1 MPQYKAPLRDIRFL
15 FHDLLD
21 YPAHYTKLPNGAE
34 ATPDMVDSILEECA
48 KLGVTMVVA
57 PDGTRAR
64 AGGPRVTGAE
74 TLRQALHAAL
84 EPSERSA
91 AE

>member
-1 MPQYKAPLRDIRFL
+1 
-15 FHDLLD
+15 
-21 YPAHYTKLPNGAE
+21 
-34 ATPDMVDSILEECA
+34 
-48 KLGVTMVVA
+48 VVA

-64 AGGPRVTGAE
+64 AAGPRVTGAE

-91 AE
+91 AEG